1 MFIYVKR
8 LIDMKTLAKAR
19 LLVTRFPYTSQWGG
33 EELHTLT
40 LAKELDELG
49 VPSFYLGSCRVLGG
63 AFKEAHF
70 DTKFAW
76 LGKPPVT
83 KFWLLA
89 FTVLSPFL
97 FLLAGV
103 LLWRARKRWGVD
115 SVLMLSLCEKLLMT
129 PWARLFGMRTL
140 WIEHA
145 RIGRWL
151 TKNPWRVVYK
161 CWSRWATVVVT
172 SNAMAPLVR
181 KLISKRGVAPRLA
194 AVSCAVMVEK
204 ASPLRGEV
212 AEFLAGELAASRSD
226 VVVSTVARLTPDKG
240 VDMLVYLVHSKPEVR
255 LVVVGDGPLKKELQK
270 RADLD
275 RVLFVNSLPRGEL
288 MELYKRSDLFVLASR
303 EMDPFGMVAAEAMH
317 FGTPVLLTSA
327 CGISKDLVHGR
338 DAWIVEPKMAEL
350 DKGFK
355 RLQKDPELRKALG
368 KNGQMFVKS
377 HYDLARMV
385 EEFDG
390 LL

>member
-1 MFIYVKR
+1 
-8 LIDMKTLAKAR
+8 MKTLAKAR

-40 LAKELDELG
+40 LAKELDARG
-49 VPSFYLGSCRVLGG
+49 IPSFYLGSCRVLGE

-70 DTKFAW
+70 DAKFAW

-97 FLLAGV
+97 FLKAG
-103 LLWRARKRWGVD
+103 LMLGKARQRWDVD
-115 SVLMLSLCEKLLMT
+115 SVLMLSFGEKLLMT

-151 TKNPWRVVYK
+151 SKNPWRIVYK
-161 CWSRWATVVVT
+161 WWSRWATVVVT

-181 KLISKRGVAPRLA
+181 PWISERGVSPRLA
-194 AVSCAVMVEK
+194 AISCAVMVEK

-212 AEFLAGELAASRSD
+212 AAFIDGSF
-226 VVVSTVARLTPDKG
+226 VVSTVARLTPDKG
-240 VDMLVYLVHSKPEVR
+240 VDMLVHLVHSKPDVK
-255 LVVVGDGPLKKELQK
+255 LVVVGSGPLKKELQK
-270 RADLD
+270 KADLD
-275 RVLFVNSLPRGEL
+275 RVLFVDSLPRGEL

-317 FGTPVLLTSA
+317 FGTPVLLTTA

-338 DAWIVEPKMAEL
+338 DAWIVEPKVAEL
-350 DKGFK
+350 DKAFK
-355 RLQKDPELRKALG
+355 RLQKDPALRKALG
-368 KNGQMFVKS
+368 RHGQAFVKK
-377 HYDLARMV
+377 HYQLGAMM
-385 EEFDG
+385 EEFEG
-390 LL
+390 LLTKI